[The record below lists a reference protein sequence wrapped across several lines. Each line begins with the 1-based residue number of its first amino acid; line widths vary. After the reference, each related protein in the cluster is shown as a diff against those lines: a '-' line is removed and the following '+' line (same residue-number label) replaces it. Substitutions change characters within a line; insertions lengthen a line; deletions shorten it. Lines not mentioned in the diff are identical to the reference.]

1 MSAHTQRA
9 LEQLKERILSLGAL
23 VEESLREAVR
33 SLQQHDEKI
42 AQQVIDDDTRIDDL
56 EVDIEEECLK
66 FLALYQ
72 PVAADLR
79 FIVATLKI
87 NNDLERIGD
96 LSVNIAERAAFLA
109 LHRQPKAVFDFQL
122 MAAKSQRML
131 QQSLDALVKGDVSQ
145 AFNVLRADDEVD
157 QMNSE
162 MYIQVQNAILKNPD
176 DLESLIHL
184 LSISRHLE
192 RAADLASNVAEE
204 VIYMVEGKII
214 RHKSEE
220 YVSSRL
226 HLSGTTN

>member
-9 LEQLKERILSLGAL
+9 LEQLKERILSLGGL
-23 VEESLREAVR
+23 VEESLREAVY
-33 SLQQHDEKI
+33 SLQQRDEILAAK
-42 AQQVIDDDTRIDDL
+42 VISDDTEIDDL

-96 LSVNIAERAAFLA
+96 LAVNIAERAAFLA
-109 LHRQPKAVFDFQL
+109 NHRQPKAVFDFQS
-122 MAAKSQRML
+122 MASKSQRML
-131 QQSLDALVKGDVSQ
+131 QLSLDALVKGDVAQ
-145 AFNVLRADDEVD
+145 AFNVCVADEEVD
-157 QMNSE
+157 EMNRE
-162 MYIQVQNAILKNPD
+162 MYIQVQNAILKYPE
-176 DLESLIHL
+176 DLECLIHL

-192 RAADLASNVAEE
+192 RAADLAEE

-226 HLSGTTN
+226 HDFGGSTN

>member
-1 MSAHTQRA
+1 MSAHTQRG

-23 VEESLREAVR
+23 VEESLRNSIQALIDRDEAMANR
-33 SLQQHDEKI
+33 
-42 AQQVIDDDTRIDDL
+42 VIDDDTLIDDL
-56 EVDIEEECLK
+56 EVDIEEDCLK

-87 NNDLERIGD
+87 NNDLERVGD
-96 LSVNIAERAAFLA
+96 LAVNIAERVAFLA
-109 LHRQPKAVFDFQL
+109 RHRPPRTVLDFQL
-122 MAAKSQRML
+122 MASKSQRML
-131 QQSLDALVKGDVSQ
+131 QLSLDALVKGDVVQ
-145 AFNVLRADDEVD
+145 AWDVCVADEEVD
-157 QMNSE
+157 QLNRE
-162 MYIQVQNAILKNPD
+162 MFILIQKAILNNPD

-214 RHKSEE
+214 RHKAEE
-220 YVSSRL
+220 YQSARL
-226 HLSGTTN
+226 MQSADQH